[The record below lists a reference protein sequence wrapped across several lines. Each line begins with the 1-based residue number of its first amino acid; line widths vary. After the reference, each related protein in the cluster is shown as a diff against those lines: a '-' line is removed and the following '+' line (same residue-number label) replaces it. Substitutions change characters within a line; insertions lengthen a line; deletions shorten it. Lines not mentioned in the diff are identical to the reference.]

1 MQEHHGLAASWKK
14 DRKNGAKHSR
24 IERMERLKFAPI
36 KTSRRLTRRAVHC
49 GEGYISREQDLCVV
63 WPLSRNAAIECAICK
78 AQVLLLIELSKHS
91 RLQIQEGVVKL
102 QKRMTSSS
110 C

>member
-1 MQEHHGLAASWKK
+1 
-14 DRKNGAKHSR
+14 
-24 IERMERLKFAPI
+24 MERPKFALV
-36 KTSRRLTRRAVHC
+36 KTSTRLTRRAVHC
-49 GEGYISREQDLCVV
+49 GECHISREEDLCVV
-63 WPLSRNAAIECAICK
+63 WPLSWNAAIECAICE

-102 QKRMTSSS
+102 QKGMTSSS